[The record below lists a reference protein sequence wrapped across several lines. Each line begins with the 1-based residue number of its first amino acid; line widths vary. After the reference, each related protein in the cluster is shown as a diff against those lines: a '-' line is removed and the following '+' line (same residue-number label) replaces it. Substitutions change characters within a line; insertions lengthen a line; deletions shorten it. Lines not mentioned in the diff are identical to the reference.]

1 MDVWD
6 PEIFSRNRDSVA
18 STFLVVPAE
27 TLDVPLLQSTQDPWF
42 LFTLLWSFLN
52 FNWFLFIWFYSWF
65 NSIFFNSLYALYVTL
80 FVYRTSAKKKSLYS
94 FHNRKIQCKFLPHE
108 GAIRYAV
115 PGPVCCL
122 LHTLL
127 TFLTLTFSNTYS
139 PYFFSLFITSKLCF
153 SLTIP
158 FN

>member
-52 FNWFLFIWFYSWF
+52 FHWFLFIWFYCWF
-65 NSIFFNSLYALYVTL
+65 NSIFLKFFICSICHLVCLQD
-80 FVYRTSAKKKSLYS
+80 FGQKKSLYS
-94 FHNRKIQCKFLPHE
+94 FHNRKIQCEFLPHE

-115 PGPVCCL
+115 PVPVCCL

-139 PYFFSLFITSKLCF
+139 PYFFLSLLLVNFVFL
-153 SLTIP
+153 
-158 FN
+158 